1 MHEPG
6 KNVGPSRDEWDH
18 SQGNGLHGESQFGE
32 ADLDRLLAVLKAPED
47 VCPAPGFYARV
58 MDRIETQRGTSIW
71 SVFLE
76 PIFGRRL
83 AMASGVLMLLLG
95 AALFVPGSEVEDGLM
110 GKGSLMAVTGENQ
123 PAPVVSFDSIGMDDR
138 DQDKD
143 AVLVNLVTYQ
153 EH

>member
-1 MHEPG
+1 MHERG

-18 SQGNGLHGESQFGE
+18 SRGLHGESQFGE
-32 ADLDRLLAVLKAPED
+32 ADLDRLLASLKAPED
-47 VCPAPGFYARV
+47 TYPAPGFYARV
-58 MDRIETQRGTSIW
+58 MDRIETQRSTSIW

-110 GKGSLMAVTGENQ
+110 GKGQLVVMTAEDR
-123 PAPVVSFDSIGMDDR
+123 PAPIASFDSIGMDDQ